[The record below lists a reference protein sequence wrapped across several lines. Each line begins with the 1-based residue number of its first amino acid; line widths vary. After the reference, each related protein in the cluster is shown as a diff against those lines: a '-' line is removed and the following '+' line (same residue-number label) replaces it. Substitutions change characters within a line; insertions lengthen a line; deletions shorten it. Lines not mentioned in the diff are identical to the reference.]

1 VDPQLVDAL
10 RYFLLPILAGGA
22 IAVIA
27 QRLAFGHARRLQREE
42 HDRRD
47 AALRRAL
54 LSEIDENISILERD
68 NRLQLGRSAWDA
80 ARSLTFGTTTFD
92 ALVEAYRLAARANVG
107 NTSLDQRFARSES
120 GAVSMMGGG
129 PPDPKPVLA
138 ALMKA
143 RDELRK
149 IG

>member
-1 VDPQLVDAL
+1 MDPQLVDAL

-54 LSEIDENISILERD
+54 LSEIDENIQALS
-68 NRLQLGRSAWDA
+68 NYVTFQLQRSAWDA
-80 ARSLTFGTTTFD
+80 ARVLTFGAPTFD
-92 ALVEAYRLAARANVG
+92 VLSAAYLAAARLNANTVAVAE
-107 NTSLDQRFARSES
+107 RRARSTS
-120 GAVSMMGGG
+120 NVVPWGAET
-129 PPDPKPVLA
+129 PTDPKPVLEA
-138 ALMKA
+138 FQKA
-143 RDELRK
+143 RDELAK
-149 IG
+149 L